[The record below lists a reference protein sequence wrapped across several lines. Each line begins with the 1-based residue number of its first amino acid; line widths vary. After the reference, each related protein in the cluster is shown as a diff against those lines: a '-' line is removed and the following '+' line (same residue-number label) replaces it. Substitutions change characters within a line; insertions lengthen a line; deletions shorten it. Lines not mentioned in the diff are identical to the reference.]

1 MRNRSGDVCSRS
13 SRGTLSLSLS
23 LFLVLPLHIS
33 RSPSLC
39 LSLTFSLSLS
49 SSLYFDLSIS
59 LSLSFSLFLS
69 PLSLS
74 LSLSLALFL
83 SLFLPLSLSFSPLSL
98 SLSLPHTEVRRSL
111 HLHLFIWDHRGIS
124 LSDIDGVVP
133 RPLRVK
139 LSIVKPVQREG
150 VPKPALTQKCSNKEE
165 CPTPRWCAG
174 EGACQCDTPRGWAVG
189 MAVLNGVTGVPRS

>member
-1 MRNRSGDVCSRS
+1 MATSAAAHPEVLSRS
-13 SRGTLSLSLS
+13 RSLSFSFSLYISLDLPLSVSLSL
-23 LFLVLPLHIS
+23 
-33 RSPSLC
+33 
-39 LSLTFSLSLS
+39 SLSLS

-83 SLFLPLSLSFSPLSL
+83 SLFLPLSLSLFPLSL

-111 HLHLFIWDHRGIS
+111 HLHLFIWDHRGLS
-124 LSDIDGVVP
+124 LSEVDGVVP